1 MRGIVCG
8 IGINDADYLVV
19 KKEQYIGPDGSIKIK
34 KTTCPFYR
42 AWADMLSRCYR
53 EKYHKVFPS
62 YKDCSVCDDWIRF
75 TNFKRWMEQQD
86 YKDNVLDKDLKVTGN
101 KVYSPETCLFI
112 SPKVNGYITI
122 KHGRNTSGL
131 IGASYQTTSK
141 QRNKWISSC
150 SQLNGKNKTLGR
162 FATALE
168 AHLAWCK
175 FKAEM
180 GEELIKEQNQELVIQ
195 AIQGFVNNLELCANN
210 GTPFKP

>member
-1 MRGIVCG
+1 MVCG
-8 IGINDADYLVV
+8 VGINDADYKVV
-19 KKEQYIGPDGSIKIK
+19 NKEKFIDHNGNVCIRNI
-34 KTTCPFYR
+34 TCPFYR
-42 AWADMLSRCYR
+42 AWADMLSRCYK
-53 EKYHKVFPS
+53 EKYHLCFPS
-62 YKDCSVCDDWIRF
+62 YKDCYVCDEWKLF
-75 TNFKRWMEQQD
+75 SNFKRWMEQQD
-86 YKDNVLDKDLKVTGN
+86 YIGKVLDKDLKVTGN
-101 KVYSPETCLFI
+101 KIYSPETCLSI
-112 SPKVNGYITI
+112 SPKVNGYLII
-122 KHGRNTSGL
+122 KHGRNTSGF

-180 GEELIKEQNQELVIQ
+180 GKELIKEQNQELVIQ
-195 AIQGFVNNLELCANN
+195 AIQGFANNLELCANN

>member
-8 IGINDADYLVV
+8 IGINDADYVVV
-19 KKEQYIGPDGSIKIK
+19 KKVEYIDSDGNIKIK
-34 KTTCPFYR
+34 KVTCPFYR
-42 AWADMLSRCYR
+42 AWTDMLSRCYR
-53 EKYHKVFPS
+53 EKYHKIFPS
-62 YKDCSVCDDWIRF
+62 YKNCSVCDDWIRF

-86 YKDNVLDKDLKVTGN
+86 YIDNVLDKDLMVTGN
-101 KVYSPETCLFI
+101 KIYSPETCLFI
-112 SPKVNGYITI
+112 SPKVNGYLVIN
-122 KHGRNTSGL
+122 HGRNTSGF

-162 FATALE
+162 FSTAFE

-180 GEELIKEQNQELVIQ
+180 GKELIMEQTQSAVIQ
-195 AIQGFVNNLELCANN
+195 AIQRFINNLELCVITK
-210 GTPFKP
+210 TPFKP